1 MIFGFGKRTKYGNK
15 KVEYNGKK
23 FDSKKERD
31 RFIFLEAAQ
40 RDGLITDLERQVR
53 FELIP
58 AITEE
63 YEVQL
68 KTKTVT
74 RTRTVQRAITYTCD
88 FMYYVP
94 SKNLVVVEDVKSSPR
109 QTAIDKSYVLKK
121 KMMLALKGIKVKEV
135 YKSQTDI

>member
-15 KVEYNGKK
+15 KVEYDGKK

-63 YEVQL
+63 CEVQL

-74 RTRTVQRAITYTCD
+74 RTKTVQRAITYTCD

-94 SKNLVVVEDVKSSPR
+94 SKNMVVVEDVKSSPK

>member
-15 KVEYNGKK
+15 KVEYDGKK

-31 RFIFLEAAQ
+31 RFIFLEAAE

-63 YEVQL
+63 YDVQL

-109 QTAIDKSYVLKK
+109 QAAIDKSYVLKK